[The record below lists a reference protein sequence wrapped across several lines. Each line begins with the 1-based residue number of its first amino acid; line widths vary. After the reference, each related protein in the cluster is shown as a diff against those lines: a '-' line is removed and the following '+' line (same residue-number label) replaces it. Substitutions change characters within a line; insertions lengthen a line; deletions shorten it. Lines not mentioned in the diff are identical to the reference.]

1 MPGRPGSQPYLV
13 VCEHCDA
20 PHRWRPIA
28 SGELARCSRCD
39 AVLGRGHRLGV
50 REMLALTIAAACTL
64 LIAVF
69 TPIVDVSLGGTHAVS
84 TLPQS
89 IVLTW
94 EMGAPIVATLA
105 AITAIVAPG
114 LLVGLRLMV
123 LVPLASGRVSRHF
136 SWCMRALQEASRWS
150 MVEVLMVAA
159 AVSIVRIAAMSDATP
174 GAGMFA
180 FGALSLLLAALESGG
195 LKHLWLERN
204 ALQ

>member
-1 MPGRPGSQPYLV
+1 MPERPGPQPRLL

-20 PHRWRPIA
+20 PHHWRPIA

-39 AVLGRGHRLGV
+39 AIMARGHKLGV
-50 REMLALTIAAACTL
+50 REMLALTIAAAAVL

-69 TPIVDVSLGGTHAVS
+69 TPIVDVSLRGTHAVS

-89 IVLTW
+89 IVYTW

-105 AITAIVAPG
+105 ALTAIVAPA

-123 LVPLASGRVSRHF
+123 LVPLARGQVSRHF
-136 SWCMRALQEASRWS
+136 TWCMRALHEASRWS

-159 AVSIVRIAAMSDATP
+159 AVSIVRIAALSDATP
-174 GAGMFA
+174 GPGMFA
-180 FGALSLLLAALESGG
+180 FGGLSLLLAALESGG

-204 ALQ
+204 ALP